1 MVKLLHFDSN
11 CFTYLPIDRDPP
23 LKTHLHS
30 PNIISKKKWKT
41 KLIDKTQSGRNFHE
55 FPIYNWDLPRRIV
68 TTRMTWNIFRL
79 TNPNLSLHL
88 PLPSWGRNFQDHCI
102 GLCGVLFL
110 LGTSLR
116 HETKTQAFLMRFCL
130 VIQRRNFLNGCSDTN
145 GIPPRRTWQV
155 SKIEAILGKKTTP
168 LTPDRRRWFS
178 LEDFFVDN
186 PTTPWVLTNKNP
198 SL

>member
-1 MVKLLHFDSN
+1 MVGFPSAFEN
-11 CFTYLPIDRDPP
+11 
-23 LKTHLHS
+23 S
-30 PNIISKKKWKT
+30 PSLTQCHVQKMYNWKT
-41 KLIDKTQSGRNFHE
+41 KVIDKTQSGRNFHE
-55 FPIYNWDLPRRIV
+55 FPIYNLDLPRRIV

-88 PLPSWGRNFQDHCI
+88 PPLSWGRNFQDHCI
-102 GLCGVLFL
+102 GLYRVLSL
-110 LGTSLR
+110 LGTFLR
-116 HETKTQAFLMRFCL
+116 HETKTHAFLMRFCL

-155 SKIEAILGKKTTP
+155 SKIEAILGKRKHRSPPTGGG
-168 LTPDRRRWFS
+168 DS